1 VRISAASEYK
11 VQRNSISRFD
21 NVGTSAAAVLL
32 ADGSRLGV
40 DIDTFDLPAPY
51 QSSKVQLGGRLC
63 GDEIDRLG
71 TFTRP

>member
-32 ADGSRLGV
+32 ADGSRL
-40 DIDTFDLPAPY
+40 IADLQVRPAT
-51 QSSKVQLGGRLC
+51 GGSRRNC
-63 GDEIDRLG
+63 SHDDRKDE
-71 TFTRP
+71 

>member
-32 ADGSRLGV
+32 ADGSRLSA
-40 DIDTFDLPAPY
+40 DLQVPRLNDGAVRN
-51 QSSKVQLGGRLC
+51 QSRDSRQV
-63 GDEIDRLG
+63 E
-71 TFTRP
+71 